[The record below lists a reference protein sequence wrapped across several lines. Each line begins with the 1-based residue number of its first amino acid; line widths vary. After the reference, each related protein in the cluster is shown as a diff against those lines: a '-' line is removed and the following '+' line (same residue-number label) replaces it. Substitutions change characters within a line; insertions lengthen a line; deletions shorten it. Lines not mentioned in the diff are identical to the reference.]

1 MKKVKYVF
9 GVIIII
15 FIFEGIQII
24 CGPRTY
30 MDIFNRELTSITSG
44 QNTSEFEYF
53 GVQEYNNVKYYLDE
67 NSNLC
72 EKREDKIV
80 IRVKNVATFL
90 VWRDKLIFR
99 LHDDEKQVFETPI
112 HGQTKKVIAHV
123 EADIIFSNEKYL
135 YIYSNK
141 SILHKYD
148 SSWREIETVSLKE
161 KGDECNFDKACVMGE
176 EIIFCTEDNAIK
188 EGLDVYIYDEKSAQL
203 QQVLF
208 PENSRMDYSR
218 GVDIARWKGEIYY
231 LLCYYDDGDMHNS
244 LTRTDLSEN
253 GIYKLDIKKGKF
265 VKVSNTIGGV
275 LIVVNNQLC
284 VVSDFLFGVLR
295 QINEVEFC

>member
-99 LHDDEKQVFETPI
+99 LHDDEKEVFEMPI

-148 SSWREIETVSLKE
+148 SSWREIKTVSLKE
-161 KGDECNFDKACVMGE
+161 KGDECNFGDHGR
-176 EIIFCTEDNAIK
+176 
-188 EGLDVYIYDEKSAQL
+188 
-203 QQVLF
+203 LF
-208 PENSRMDYSR
+208 RR
-218 GVDIARWKGEIYY
+218 
-231 LLCYYDDGDMHNS
+231 
-244 LTRTDLSEN
+244 N
-253 GIYKLDIKKGKF
+253 GGRNY
-265 VKVSNTIGGV
+265 
-275 LIVVNNQLC
+275 
-284 VVSDFLFGVLR
+284 FLHGR
-295 QINEVEFC
+295 